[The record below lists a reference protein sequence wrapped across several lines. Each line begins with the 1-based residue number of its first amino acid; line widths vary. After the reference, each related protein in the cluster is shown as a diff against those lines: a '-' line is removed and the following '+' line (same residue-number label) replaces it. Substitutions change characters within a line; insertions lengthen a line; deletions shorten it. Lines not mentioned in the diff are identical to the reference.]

1 MNVDIERIAITLHGV
16 PIALGNGIAAHLDSA
31 LERRL
36 SELKLRTAGSGISQM
51 NLGVIDAPADA
62 DAQAI
67 SDLIAARLVDW
78 IAREHDAPAPA
89 ATSESTGSTAAP
101 GEES

>member
-16 PIALGNGIAAHLDSA
+16 PIALGDGIAAHLDSA

-51 NLGVIDAPADA
+51 DLGVIDAPADA

-67 SDLIAARLVDW
+67 SNLIAARLVDW
-78 IAREHDAPAPA
+78 IAREHDAGATGAPSD
-89 ATSESTGSTAAP
+89 TTGNTAAP
-101 GEES
+101 GEGS